1 MSAPPRPSSP
11 LKRVAAGSRGT
22 FDDLLK
28 NALNGSKRSA
38 GLTLNRN
45 DAAFI
50 KQLSIAFSETMPP
63 KTLDE
68 VGFTFSDRIAAW
80 FSGFG
85 RELRQVKEMQLED
98 PVGPDGNAPTPSRLT
113 KLQRTALVLVG
124 AEDTANRDE
133 TAADSDRR
141 ALSSPGLIRKMTD
154 SLIRKMADM
163 LMAKGALSEAAAPSA
178 HGRSRSKTSAQDVMR
193 KVASIS
199 EDHDLSCF
207 ERLYLNFTREF
218 TDEEKGLL
226 LGRTTGASN
235 LARAAS
241 DEGARAGGGAQI
253 ELALSSVCAA
263 NMSCSVIDESTRRPS
278 SATVSAPGSPLNL
291 RESRAFSTHL

>member
-1 MSAPPRPSSP
+1 MSAPPRPS
-11 LKRVAAGSRGT
+11 LQIKRVAAGSRGT

-218 TDEEKGLL
+218 TDEEKVRRGEK
-226 LGRTTGASN
+226 GEGKREEKKVRRGGEGEWKREEEEYP
-235 LARAAS
+235 RAEEQCLS
-241 DEGARAGGGAQI
+241 RVV
-253 ELALSSVCAA
+253 ALSLAS
-263 NMSCSVIDESTRRPS
+263 P
-278 SATVSAPGSPLNL
+278 PGMGL
-291 RESRAFSTHL
+291 

>member
-154 SLIRKMADM
+154 SLIRKMTDM
-163 LMAKGALSEAAAPSA
+163 LMAKGAPSEAAAS
-178 HGRSRSKTSAQDVMR
+178 GRSSSKTSAQDLTH
-193 KVASIS
+193 KVAAIS
-199 EDHDLSCF
+199 EDHDLSCL
-207 ERLYLNFTREF
+207 ERLYLRFTGEF
-218 TDEEKGLL
+218 TEEEKDLL
-226 LGRTTGASN
+226 LGRTTAAPN
-235 LARAAS
+235 LTHAAS
-241 DEGARAGGGAQI
+241 DGGVLPQV
-253 ELALSSVCAA
+253 ELSSVCVA
-263 NMSCSVIDESTRRPS
+263 NVTSMDESTRRPS

-291 RESRAFSTHL
+291 RGSRAFSTHL

>member
-1 MSAPPRPSSP
+1 
-11 LKRVAAGSRGT
+11 VAAGSRGT

-50 KQLSIAFSETMPP
+50 KQLSVAFSEAMPP

-154 SLIRKMADM
+154 SLIRKMTDM

-199 EDHDLSCF
+199 EDHDLSCL
-207 ERLYLNFTREF
+207 ERLYLRFTGEF
-218 TDEEKGLL
+218 TEEEKDLL
-226 LGRTTGASN
+226 LGRTTAAPN
-235 LARAAS
+235 LTHAAS
-241 DEGARAGGGAQI
+241 DGGVLPQV
-253 ELALSSVCAA
+253 ELSSVCVA
-263 NMSCSVIDESTRRPS
+263 NVTSMDESTRRPS

-291 RESRAFSTHL
+291 RGSRAFSTHL